1 MGPDHPLFLL
11 LPDALN
17 TTDHAPK
24 VGVSVKDVMY
34 LILGG
39 VALAP
44 EVANGGI
51 HFIIDPIRLTRFF
64 RDIDAQLGAAYI
76 PIHAPAAQAQALC
89 FIRAVPRAPR
99 AAQEIDS
106 PDSDS
111 DSDSDPDLDPDLDP
125 DSDFEMSVPKKKLK
139 VPKKRLKV
147 PKKKPKEARD
157 DLEEADEAEQEAM
170 PEEPVLGIPPVYQLP
185 PEMTPDQYKQRI
197 DCNAARRAARASWPE
212 EPVLGIAPVYQL
224 PPEMTPDQ

>member
-1 MGPDHPLFLL
+1 MTGRTSFLLAVLSSAPRDRQQPNQEQDGQPERRELRASTFVFEIAGNPAITPTKIRQLGAVPFFLTGPDHPLFLL

-64 RDIDAQLGAAYI
+64 SDIDAQLGAAYI
-76 PIHAPAAQAQALC
+76 PIHGNA
-89 FIRAVPRAPR
+89 
-99 AAQEIDS
+99 S
-106 PDSDS
+106 
-111 DSDSDPDLDPDLDP
+111 
-125 DSDFEMSVPKKKLK
+125 
-139 VPKKRLKV
+139 
-147 PKKKPKEARD
+147 
-157 DLEEADEAEQEAM
+157 
-170 PEEPVLGIPPVYQLP
+170 
-185 PEMTPDQYKQRI
+185 
-197 DCNAARRAARASWPE
+197 DCNA
-212 EPVLGIAPVYQL
+212 LL
-224 PPEMTPDQ
+224 PACKFVR

>member
-64 RDIDAQLGAAYI
+64 SDIDAQLGAAYI
-76 PIHAPAAQAQALC
+76 PIHGNASTAMPCCPLAQVCQV
-89 FIRAVPRAPR
+89 RPRAPPLSAHFDR
-99 AAQEIDS
+99 WHPFRNHPHPVPYVASIKSS
-106 PDSDS
+106 PGRTTTTDVGRG
-111 DSDSDPDLDPDLDP
+111 PTPG
-125 DSDFEMSVPKKKLK
+125 
-139 VPKKRLKV
+139 
-147 PKKKPKEARD
+147 AR
-157 DLEEADEAEQEAM
+157 
-170 PEEPVLGIPPVYQLP
+170 
-185 PEMTPDQYKQRI
+185 
-197 DCNAARRAARASWPE
+197 
-212 EPVLGIAPVYQL
+212 
-224 PPEMTPDQ
+224 